1 MQTHDDTEGRRIG
14 PPYTD
19 EARRLAALRRYHV
32 LDRTNSRSAFRRL
45 PRLAARLFDVP
56 VAMLNFIDEEVL
68 LVREAIGLEETE
80 FDRDITFCNHTIR
93 QDRSLVIP
101 DATADERFADNPLVT
116 GLDGVRF
123 YAGATIRTPDGF
135 NIGTVAIVDYQPR
148 FDFDDHDVQLLV
160 DLADMAIDELELH
173 RSQLRLRQVIDLIPH
188 LVFAKDASGRYI
200 LANEAIA
207 ETYGLTVDELEG
219 HTDAELLPEPDE
231 GKQFRSDDLEVIET
245 GEPKFIPHEIL
256 TDVDGERH
264 ALETRKIPFE
274 LAETG
279 EPAVLGVAVDITE
292 RVRLEKQVR
301 NFFELPLDPMAIA
314 TESGRFTRVNPAF
327 VDTLGF
333 TEEELLNSHYS
344 ELIHPDDLEET
355 SRLIGRLQKGE
366 RITDFQN
373 RLRCKDGSYRWL
385 SWRIVPDTE
394 TGLFY
399 AVARDITKWK
409 EAERLKDEFVSV
421 VSHELRTPL
430 TSVRGALDLALSDQ
444 LGPMPPK
451 AERML
456 ELARDNTR
464 RLSRLVDDILDIQK
478 IEEGRVEFDIRPVD
492 PVEVARDVVS
502 THSSYADR
510 HEVALEV
517 ECLPVD
523 RAVEADADR
532 LHQTLTNLVSNA
544 IKFSPPGESVTLRV
558 NQPDEAHVAFEVED
572 HGPGIAEEFRD
583 RVFDKFTQSDSSD
596 TRKSGGTGLG
606 LSIARSL
613 PKAMGGTIDF
623 RTQTDLGT
631 TFRVVLPAAE
641 ANHEEVDES
650 APEESA
656 DRPPASDSRILHV
669 EDDLDTAHILSQV
682 VHEFAQV
689 VHTATIARARTELQ
703 ESAFDLIVIDLNMPN
718 GTVDDLLEA
727 RRRGPNAETPIVVFS
742 GRELAD
748 EPRQVFADVLLKG
761 QLDIEE
767 LRQTLLGH
775 LPDEENSTKSP
786 NSPD

>member
-1 MQTHDDTEGRRIG
+1 MQTRDENASRRS
-14 PPYTD
+14 PRRPRS
-19 EARRLAALRRYHV
+19 ESRRLAALRRYQV
-32 LDRTNSRSAFRRL
+32 LDRPNSRSALRRI
-45 PRLAARLFDVP
+45 PRLAARLFDAP

-68 LVREAIGLEETE
+68 LVREAIGLETTD

-93 QDRSLVIP
+93 EARSMVVP
-101 DATADERFADNPLVT
+101 DATADPRFADNPLVT

-135 NIGTVAIVDYQPR
+135 NIGTVAIVDHQPR
-148 FDFDDHDVQLLV
+148 FDFDDEDLQLLV

-200 LANEAIA
+200 LANQAIA
-207 ETYGLTVDELEG
+207 EAYGLSIDELEG
-219 HTDAELLPEPDE
+219 KTDAELLPKPEQ
-231 GKQFRSDDLEVIET
+231 GKEFRADDLEVIES
-245 GEPKFIPHEIL
+245 GEPKFIPHETL
-256 TDVDGERH
+256 TDADGNRH
-264 ALETRKIPFE
+264 DLETRKIPFE

-292 RVRLEKQVR
+292 RVHLEKQVR

-314 TESGRFTRVNPAF
+314 TQDGNFKRVNPAF

-333 TEEELLNSHYS
+333 SEEELLSKHYS

-355 SRLIGRLQKGE
+355 SRLIGRLQDGE

-385 SWRIVPDTE
+385 SWRIVPDTQ

-409 EAERLKDEFVSV
+409 EAERIKDEFVSV

-444 LGPMPPK
+444 LGEMPPK
-451 AERML
+451 VGRML

-464 RLSRLVDDILDIQK
+464 RLGRLVDDILDIQK
-478 IEEGRVEFDIRPVD
+478 IEEGRIDFEIRPVD
-492 PVEVARDVVS
+492 PLAVAREVVS
-502 THSSYADR
+502 THRSYAER
-510 HEVALEV
+510 HDVSLQQQVGSV
-517 ECLPVD
+517 E

-532 LHQTLTNLVSNA
+532 LHQTLTNLISNA
-544 IKFSPPGESVTLRV
+544 VKFSPPGESVRLAV
-558 NQPDEAHVAFEVED
+558 DQPDSDHIRFEIQD
-572 HGPGIAEEFRD
+572 HGPGIPEEFRD
-583 RVFDKFTQSDSSD
+583 RVFDKFTQSDASD
-596 TRKSGGTGLG
+596 TRQSGGTGLG

-613 PKAMGGTIDF
+613 TRAMHGTIDF
-623 RTQTDLGT
+623 ETEMGRGT
-631 TFRVVLPAAE
+631 TFRVVLPASSLSRRAVEAPAETEDPEEAAE
-641 ANHEEVDES
+641 A
-650 APEESA
+650 
-656 DRPPASDSRILHV
+656 DRWILHV

-682 VHEFAQV
+682 VEEFARV
-689 VHTATIARARTELQ
+689 VHTTTVTEAEAELR
-703 ESAFDLIVIDLNMPN
+703 EHTFDLIVVDLKMPD
-718 GTVDDLLEA
+718 GSVDELLEA
-727 RRRGPNAETPIVVFS
+727 RRRGPNAQTPIVVFS
-742 GRELAD
+742 GREPTDL
-748 EPRQVFADVLLKG
+748 PRRLFDDVLLKG

-767 LRQTLLGH
+767 LRGVLRSYLT
-775 LPDEENSTKSP
+775 DVDAT
-786 NSPD
+786 